1 VARDQQRSRLFT
13 RRAAMLAAGKGAL
26 LVAIGARLYSLQV
39 VEAERYAL
47 LAEDNRVNLRL
58 IVPPRGRILDR
69 FGVEIVRNRQD
80 YRLFVMPEQAADLEA
95 TLATLGTLVALG
107 EDDVIRAV
115 REAQRTLGVVPVT
128 VREDLSWADVAA
140 VAVNTPELPGV
151 TVEAG
156 RARDYVF
163 GSVTAHV
170 TGYVAP
176 VADAE
181 LTDDPLVRHP
191 DFRIGKNGIEKQ
203 YDAILRGSAGT
214 SQVEVNAYGRVIRE
228 LARDDGRPGDDVRL
242 TLDAG
247 LQAFAVSRFGAE
259 VGSAAVIDVATG
271 EVRVLANVPS
281 YDPMLFSHGL
291 TEREWQDLVA
301 DRRGPLTNKS
311 VAGQYSPGSTF
322 KLMVALAGLDSGLL
336 GADHRVFCPGQLRL
350 GNATFRCWKKGGHG
364 SLAMIEA
371 IQQSCD
377 VYFYDVARRVGIDRI
392 ATMGRRFGLGDTTG
406 IDLPDEKPGLMP
418 TTAWKEAVHGEP
430 WYPGDTVVAGIGQ
443 GYVLTTPL
451 QLALMAARIA
461 SGLAVVPRMTFAAPP
476 AEAPGLGIA
485 PEHRAVVLTGMD
497 LVMNSQRGTA
507 YRSRIAEPG
516 FEMAGKTGTVQTRRI
531 TQAERDRKLK
541 PEDLPWELRDHGMF
555 VAFAPVHRPRYGCA
569 VVVEHGG
576 SGSRAAAPIA
586 RDILYEAQRRDAERE
601 GVLGPS
607 VRRPVRTI

>member
-1 VARDQQRSRLFT
+1 MFT
-13 RRAAMLAAGKGAL
+13 RRAAMLAAGKSAL
-26 LVAIGARLYSLQV
+26 LVAIGARLYNLQV

-58 IVPPRGRILDR
+58 IVPQRGRIIDR
-69 FGVEIVRNRQD
+69 FGVTVVRNRQD
-80 YRLFVMPEQAADLEA
+80 YRLFVVPEQAGDLEA
-95 TLATLGTLVALG
+95 TLRTLGMLVVLS
-107 EDDVIRAV
+107 EDDMHRVV
-115 REAQRTLGVVPVT
+115 REAKRTLGVVPVT
-128 VREDLSWADVAA
+128 VREDLSWDDVAA

-156 RARDYVF
+156 RARDYVY

-176 VADAE
+176 VADSE

-191 DFRIGKNGIEKQ
+191 DFRIGRSGIEKQ
-203 YDAILRGSAGT
+203 YDVLLRGTAGT
-214 SQVEVNAYGRVIRE
+214 SQVEVNAYGGVIRE
-228 LARDDGRPGDDVRL
+228 LARDEGRAGDDVRL

-247 LQAFAVSRFGAE
+247 LQAYAVSRFGKE

-271 EVRVLANVPS
+271 DVRVLATVPS
-281 YDPMLFSHGL
+281 YDPVQFSRGL
-291 TEREWQDLVA
+291 TQRAWQDLVA
-301 DRRGPLTNKS
+301 DRRGPLTNKA
-311 VAGQYSPGSTF
+311 VAGQYPPGSTF
-322 KLMVALAGLDSGLL
+322 KLMVALAALDSGLL
-336 GADHRVFCPGQLRL
+336 TADHRVYCPGQLRL
-350 GNATFRCWKKGGHG
+350 GNAVFRCWKKGGHG

-377 VYFYDVARRVGIDRI
+377 VYFYDVARRAGIDRI
-392 ATMGRRFGLGDTTG
+392 AAMGQRFGLGGTTG
-406 IDLPDEKPGLMP
+406 IDLPGEKPGLMP
-418 TTAWKEAVHGEP
+418 TTAWKKAVHGES

-451 QLALMAARIA
+451 QLALMVVRLA
-461 SGLAVVPRMTFAAPP
+461 SGLAVVPRMTFVAPRAATP
-476 AEAPGLGIA
+476 ALGIA
-485 PEHRAVVLTGMD
+485 EEHRAVVLTGMD

-516 FEMAGKTGTVQTRRI
+516 YEMAGKTGTVQTRRI
-531 TQAERDRKLK
+531 SQAERDRKLK

-576 SGSRAAAPIA
+576 SGSKVAAPIA

-601 GVLGPS
+601 SEHGPS
-607 VRRPVRTI
+607 AWRPARTI